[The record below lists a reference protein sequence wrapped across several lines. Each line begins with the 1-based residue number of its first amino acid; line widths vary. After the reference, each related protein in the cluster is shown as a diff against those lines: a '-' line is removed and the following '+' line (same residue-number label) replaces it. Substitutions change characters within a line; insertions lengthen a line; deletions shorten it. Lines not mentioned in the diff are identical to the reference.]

1 MSKADS
7 LRFRD
12 IRAAF
17 RLIGECRDLGNE
29 PGLWHRRMLEG
40 LAILF
45 GIVQAAAA
53 EVSWERPG
61 RHFQPVAAYTVA
73 AEAAG
78 LDAFRAYHRDEA
90 WESDPIVR
98 AIEKRPGKLI
108 TRTRRQ
114 LVTDLSWY
122 RSVTFER
129 YYRPGGVDHAL
140 VSAFQVSDDATSIF
154 TLHRPLGERNFSARE
169 TRLLNFFHAEL
180 GRLIG
185 GPLVAATDSG
195 VDQLSPR
202 LRATLACLL
211 EGDSEKQAAARLGL
225 SRSTVHQYI
234 TALYRHFSSPEPRPA
249 PRSCQH
255 ARSPLD
261 LRSTVLSAEE
271 WRPRT
276 GEPRDRQTTA
286 RALHEDEAAQPPRST
301 ALSRHFAGQSRA
313 QLLAQLIKR
322 VRHGG
327 IATPLGAAIRRRGES
342 SGSGGYSSV

>member
-114 LVTDLSWY
+114 LVTDLAWY

-129 YYRPGGVDHAL
+129 YYRTGGVDHAL

-154 TLHRPLGERNFSARE
+154 TLHRPLGERDFSARE

-234 TALYRHFSSPEPRPA
+234 TALYRHFRVQSRA
-249 PRSCQH
+249 QLL
-255 ARSPLD
+255 ARVSTRVRPLD

-286 RALHEDEAAQPPRST
+286 RARHEDEAAQPQDRLPLSSLRRAEPCAATRAAHKAGSPR
-301 ALSRHFAGQSRA
+301 RH
-313 QLLAQLIKR
+313 
-322 VRHGG
+322 RH
-327 IATPLGAAIRRRGES
+327 PLVGAIRRRGER
-342 SGSGGYSSV
+342 SGSGVNSSV